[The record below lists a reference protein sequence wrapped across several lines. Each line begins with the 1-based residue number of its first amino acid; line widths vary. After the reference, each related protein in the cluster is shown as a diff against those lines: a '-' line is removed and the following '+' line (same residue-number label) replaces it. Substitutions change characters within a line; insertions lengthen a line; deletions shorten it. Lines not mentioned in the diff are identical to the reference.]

1 MYVILTYDVAS
12 KRDSKVMK
20 VCRRYLHH
28 DQKSVFE
35 GVITE
40 AKLNRLKEE
49 LSKQIDIAD
58 DSINIYEFD
67 SMKYSSKE
75 QIGVNHI
82 KDNIL

>member
-1 MYVILTYDVAS
+1 MEEM
-12 KRDSKVMK
+12 R
-20 VCRRYLHH
+20 
-28 DQKSVFE
+28 
-35 GVITE
+35 
-40 AKLNRLKEE
+40 EE